1 MKPFGPRRKEPAA
14 CCLHPSLLA
23 PPWEMQKQQKAKGPK
38 PAWVSTGMHKHLSAS
53 QPLPKPTQP
62 LIHRVGHCHRLESPT
77 PFPPAPPHCFPSC
90 HSNRGSQLK
99 WVDLQDFHFTRR
111 FQLLHALFLF
121 GFRTKKPKSSRT
133 LSSDELSNSETA
145 RNQNFPLT
153 LLRSHFAISLFH
165 FSILD
170 YFELFLQHFPMLNAT
185 LSITQHSYE
194 GVIM

>member
-1 MKPFGPRRKEPAA
+1 MGHAERNLQPVAFTPHCWHLPGKCKSSKKRRGPNPPGLAQGCTNA
-14 CCLHPSLLA
+14 SLLPNPFQNQPSPDPQGWA
-23 PPWEMQKQQKAKGPK
+23 LPQ
-38 PAWVSTGMHKHLSAS
+38 TGESHSFSSCSSPVL
-53 QPLPKPTQP
+53 PLNK
-62 LIHRVGHCHRLESPT
+62 
-77 PFPPAPPHCFPSC
+77 
-90 HSNRGSQLK
+90 GSQLK

-111 FQLLHALFLF
+111 FQLLHALFSF

>member
-1 MKPFGPRRKEPAA
+1 MGRFAGFPFHKALSTPPRFVFVRIQNE
-14 CCLHPSLLA
+14 
-23 PPWEMQKQQKAKGPK
+23 
-38 PAWVSTGMHKHLSAS
+38 
-53 QPLPKPTQP
+53 
-62 LIHRVGHCHRLESPT
+62 
-77 PFPPAPPHCFPSC
+77 
-90 HSNRGSQLK
+90 
-99 WVDLQDFHFTRR
+99 
-111 FQLLHALFLF
+111 
-121 GFRTKKPKSSRT
+121 KPKSSRT

-194 GVIM
+194 GVIMWHNIMIETFDPILKSLRAAAFPFWLKHLGVAGVFFFPRSKHVLFKM

>member
-1 MKPFGPRRKEPAA
+1 M
-14 CCLHPSLLA
+14 PS
-23 PPWEMQKQQKAKGPK
+23 P
-38 PAWVSTGMHKHLSAS
+38 LSAGAS
-53 QPLPKPTQP
+53 LGNAKAAKSEGAQTRLGWHRDAQTPLCFPTP
-62 LIHRVGHCHRLESPT
+62 SKTNPAPIHRAGHCHRLESPT
-77 PFPPAPPHCFPSC
+77 PFPPAPPQCFPLC

-111 FQLLHALFLF
+111 FQLLHALFSF